1 MPPYKFDYHRKSP
14 FVQFFELALRIEK
27 TKIALKTEKIT
38 ELITELNFC
47 PHFFSSSEVNL
58 ITSNIEHLGSLVS
71 KSFAHLYNTPV
82 LLVFLFVGM

>member
-38 ELITELNFC
+38 ELNFC
-47 PHFFSSSEVNL
+47 PHFFSSSEPNL
-58 ITSNIEHLGSLVS
+58 ITANIEHLGSLVS